1 MGNIKEV
8 AGMIQRLVPD
18 VRVGIGHGQMEGDK
32 LEEVMSNF
40 IDGTYD
46 VLVATTIIESGI
58 DIPNANTIIINEA
71 QNYGLSD
78 LHQLRGRVGRS
89 NKGVLLLVGPA
100 LVRVALGFTQTPASP
115 GAIQRF
121 GQRVEHRHT
130 RPRHPW
136 CGNLLGGEQSGFM
149 ADIGFETYQ
158 KILNEAIHELKQEQF
173 KDMLEQEERNSANFV
188 RETNLETD
196 FEILFPDDYVS
207 SITERIALYRELDG
221 IDNHPDLELYRQRLH
236 DRFGDLPRQV
246 QDLLAT
252 KQIQWMAKDIG
263 FEKVVLKGG
272 KMIVF
277 FVGEQTSPFYQSA
290 KFQRVLSF
298 IQQHPTLG
306 RMYEKNETLRMSFA
320 QVERIEEAAAM
331 LQKIQQA
338 GTPVS

>member
-1 MGNIKEV
+1 M
-8 AGMIQRLVPD
+8 
-18 VRVGIGHGQMEGDK
+18 
-32 LEEVMSNF
+32 
-40 IDGTYD
+40 
-46 VLVATTIIESGI
+46 
-58 DIPNANTIIINEA
+58 
-71 QNYGLSD
+71 
-78 LHQLRGRVGRS
+78 
-89 NKGVLLLVGPA
+89 
-100 LVRVALGFTQTPASP
+100 
-115 GAIQRF
+115 
-121 GQRVEHRHT
+121 
-130 RPRHPW
+130 
-136 CGNLLGGEQSGFM
+136 
-149 ADIGFETYQ
+149 
-158 KILNEAIHELKQEQF
+158 
-173 KDMLEQEERNSANFV
+173 
-188 RETNLETD
+188 
-196 FEILFPDDYVS
+196 S

-272 KMIVF
+272 KMIGF

-320 QVERIEEAAAM
+320 QVERIEEAVAM